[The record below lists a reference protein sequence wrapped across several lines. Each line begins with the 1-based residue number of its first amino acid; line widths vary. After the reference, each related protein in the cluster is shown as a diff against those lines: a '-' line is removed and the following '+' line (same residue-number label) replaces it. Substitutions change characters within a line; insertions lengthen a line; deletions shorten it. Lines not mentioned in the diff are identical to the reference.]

1 MDASP
6 KTQYDTDFV
15 ILSVVKNPRF
25 EFTNVRNDKRRGKTC
40 YFCVAY
46 RAKLTQLA
54 FALQILARTAKT
66 QFFFLNLLATSK
78 QRAQILLKTHSQ
90 RQLIKQIHKAL
101 R

>member
-1 MDASP
+1 MFFFVAKQSFEVDASP

-54 FALQILARTAKT
+54 FTFANSYKNGKSAIFKFYSQLASKERK
-66 QFFFLNLLATSK
+66 FF
-78 QRAQILLKTHSQ
+78 
-90 RQLIKQIHKAL
+90 
-101 R
+101 